1 MIFLLDMLTV
11 SWRKINNVEK
21 SDDTKILI
29 DTDDTLPDD
38 ITFKN
43 FVMLMACVIKD
54 EVDFYP

>member
-11 SWRKINNVEK
+11 SWRKINNIEK

>member
-43 FVMLMACVIKD
+43 FVMLMACVIKN